1 MPTTIDHAARFV
13 IEAMAQDR
21 IRLEYEGILVP
32 GDGIERREALARII
46 ERDPSGA
53 LGDHLIPAGVWIEAV
68 NCIPQ
73 LARIFDWYVIELI
86 FSGGIPP
93 GTQTWI
99 NVTGHTVKD
108 EDFSD
113 RFTEMMRRYSIAPDS
128 IAIEVTEQAAGNGA
142 ERHLST
148 LHTKTGVAIV
158 VDDFG
163 AGYSNLLALLRLPL
177 YAVKID
183 GKLVKAYQDPHVAA
197 VIKAAAL
204 LGREWDVLL
213 VAEWVEDLTMLKTL
227 QSWDVTG
234 FQGFAVR

>member
-1 MPTTIDHAARFV
+1 RA
-13 IEAMAQDR
+13 
-21 IRLEYEGILVP
+21 
-32 GDGIERREALARII
+32 
-46 ERDPSGA
+46 
-53 LGDHLIPAGVWIEAV
+53 
-68 NCIPQ
+68 
-73 LARIFDWYVIELI
+73 FDWYVIELI
-86 FSGGIPP
+86 FSQGIPAN
-93 GTQTWI
+93 TQTWI

-113 RFTEMMRRYSIAPDS
+113 RFTEMMQRHSIAPDS

-148 LHTKTGVAIV
+148 LHTRTGVAIV

-163 AGYSNLLALLRLPL
+163 SGYSNLLALLRLPL

-183 GKLVKAYQDPHVAA
+183 GKLVRAYRNPHVAA
-197 VIKAAAL
+197 VIKAAAM
-204 LGREWDVLL
+204 LGREWEVLL

-227 QSWDVTG
+227 QCWDVTG